1 MSDPEPPIPVV
12 LFAYERPEHL
22 TKTLVCMRENAV
34 PLILAYSDG
43 PKHSAN
49 QAGVAQVRA
58 ILQSIDWA
66 EVCITERPHNY
77 GLGRNVLSGVT
88 EVAAAHELFIVW
100 EDDLIAVPGTYAWM
114 SAALRHY
121 QSDPRV
127 MSVSAWTHPRV
138 TPTDINGQAYFDGRA
153 DCWVWGGYARSW
165 RGMDQTA
172 STKIEALAQ
181 RKIAANSYG
190 ADLPVMA
197 RQEQKKN
204 IWAVRWLYH
213 HLQYNG
219 LCLRPPWSLTD
230 HIGFDEQAT
239 HANAEQGWQNPP
251 LRSAPTGKDWPIIK
265 ENSACQTLWVNTT
278 SESANGEPLARIKRG
293 FIKLIPSTLAVLIRQ
308 RFFRVRWTGDF
319 TSWAAA
325 ENASSGYQTASITTR
340 VVAAARLVRDG
351 KIRYERDGVTFA
363 GEPPG
368 WFAQASF
375 SALARKLDRCIN
387 ILDFGGALGSHFFQ
401 HRDLKPAPGGWHWA
415 VVEQAQFAAIGR
427 EEFQS
432 PELRFFDSIS
442 SASALHSPDVVLLG
456 SVLPYLREPFVILNQ
471 LLALKPRMVIIE
483 RTSFVIEAGARLTVQ
498 HVPRSIYAASYPCW
512 YLDRAKFDAVFAAA
526 YELILEQPDEVET
539 PAGLEFRSFI
549 FKRITT

>member
-1 MSDPEPPIPVV
+1 MRDPEPPIPVV

-22 TKTLVCMRENAV
+22 TKTLTCMRENAV

-66 EVCITERPHNY
+66 EVHITERPHNY

-88 EVAAAHELFIVW
+88 AVAAAHELFIVW
-100 EDDLIAVPGTYAWM
+100 EDDLIAAPGTYTWM
-114 SAALRHY
+114 TAALRHY

-172 STKIEALAQ
+172 SAKINALAQ
-181 RKIAANSYG
+181 RNIAADAYG
-190 ADLPVMA
+190 VDLPTMA
-197 RQEQKKN
+197 RREEKDN
-204 IWAVRWLYH
+204 VWAVRWLYH
-213 HLQYNG
+213 HLQKDG
-219 LCLRPPWSLTD
+219 LCLRPPWSLTE
-230 HIGFDEQAT
+230 HIGLDEKAT
-239 HANAEQGWQNPP
+239 HASADQGWQNLP
-251 LRSAPTGKDWPIIK
+251 LRSAPQPSAWPEIM
-265 ENSACQTLWVNTT
+265 ENPACQARWV
-278 SESANGEPLARIKRG
+278 SAMRKATAGGILARLKRG
-293 FIKLIPSTLAVLIRQ
+293 LDKLIPTAVSTPIRQ
-308 RFFRVRWTGDF
+308 RFFRVRWEGDYDSWTAAQNDSTGYGNG
-319 TSWAAA
+319 A
-325 ENASSGYQTASITTR
+325 IVRR
-340 VVAAARLVRDG
+340 VVEAARSVRDG
-351 KIRYERDGVTFA
+351 KMRYDRDGVAFA
-363 GEPPG
+363 EEPPR
-368 WFAQASF
+368 WFAQAAF
-375 SALARKLDRCIN
+375 AALARPLERRIN

-401 HRDLKPAPGGWHWA
+401 HRSLKPSPFGWNWA
-415 VVEQAQFAAIGR
+415 VVEQSHLTAIGR
-427 EEFQS
+427 EEFQTS
-432 PELRFFDSIS
+432 ELRFFDSP
-442 SASALHSPDVVLLG
+442 SAASEPHSPDVVLLG
-456 SVLPYLREPFVILNQ
+456 GVLPYLPNPFEVLAG
-471 LLALKPRMVIIE
+471 LLEQKPRMVILE
-483 RTSFVIEAGARLTVQ
+483 RTSFVINGGSRLTVQ

-549 FKRITT
+549 FKRITA